1 MLTSG
6 DVVDLDLGSPE
17 GREAGFRHPA
27 VVLTAQRILD
37 AEPAVLQIVPLTS
50 TNRGFATEVEVSAD
64 GTNGL
69 DQDSSAQCQHIR
81 AVSSARVLATGGNIG
96 PALVAQIREM
106 LALILDINLR

>member
-6 DVVDLDLGSPE
+6 DIVDLDLGTPE

-27 VVLTAQRILD
+27 VILTAQRILD

-50 TNRGFATEVEVSAD
+50 TKRGFATEVEIPAD

-69 DQDSSAQCQHIR
+69 DQDSAAQCQHIR
-81 AVSSARVLATGGNIG
+81 AVSSARVLTTRGNIG
-96 PALVAQIREM
+96 PTLVTQIRET
-106 LALILDINLR
+106 LAVLLDIPT

>member
-1 MLTSG
+1 MLISG

-50 TNRGFATEVEVSAD
+50 TQRGFATEIEVSAD
-64 GTNGL
+64 ATNGL
-69 DQDSSAQCQHIR
+69 AHDSSAQCQHIR
-81 AVSSARVLATGGNIG
+81 AVSSARVLAARGNVG
-96 PALVAQIREM
+96 PTLLAQMRETV
-106 LALILDINLR
+106 ALILDIPA